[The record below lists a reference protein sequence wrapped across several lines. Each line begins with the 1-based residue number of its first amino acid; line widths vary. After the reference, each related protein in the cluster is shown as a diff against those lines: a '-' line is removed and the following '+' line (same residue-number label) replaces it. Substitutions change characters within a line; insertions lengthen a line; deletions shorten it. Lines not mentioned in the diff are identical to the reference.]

1 MKHKLRLAGMYFRFN
16 LASILEYRASFFLSA
31 ATMFFNNAT
40 FLFFWGVLFDRMG
53 GSIGGYDFRDLM
65 FIWAASSAA
74 FGLSNIVF
82 GNLTNINETV
92 VRGELDTYLLQ
103 PRNVLLS
110 LLMSRMSFSAWGDLA
125 YGVVL
130 ICLSGQGFRGIL
142 AFLLAMVTG
151 GVVLS
156 SIICVLQSTV
166 FFLGDASF
174 LANMSTNLAVN
185 FTTYP
190 EGIFPRAVRFL
201 LYWLIPA
208 QFIVH
213 VPLRIARG
221 VHAPVWV
228 AAQLLA
234 AAFFAGFAMWFFHRG
249 LKKYESGNM
258 LMTRL

>member
-16 LASILEYRASFFLSA
+16 LSSILEYRASFFLSA

-103 PRNVLLS
+103 PRNVLLEPADVPHELFRLGRS
-110 LLMSRMSFSAWGDLA
+110 GLRRGADLPF
-125 YGVVL
+125 GPG
-130 ICLSGQGFRGIL
+130 IPGIL

-156 SIICVLQSTV
+156 STICILQSTV

-174 LANMSTNLAVN
+174 LANMSTNLATI

-213 VPLRIARG
+213 VPLRITRG

-258 LMTRL
+258 LVTRL